1 MGERILLFEFGAAC
15 RRDTDFRK
23 PFARRVMCRTV
34 P

>member
-15 RRDTDFRK
+15 LRDTDFRK